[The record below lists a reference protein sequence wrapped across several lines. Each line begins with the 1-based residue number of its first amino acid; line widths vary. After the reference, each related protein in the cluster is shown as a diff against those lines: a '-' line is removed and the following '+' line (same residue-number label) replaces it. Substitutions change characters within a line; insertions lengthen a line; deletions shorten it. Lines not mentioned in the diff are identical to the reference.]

1 MTWTDGP
8 IDGCIISPLKQYAD
22 HRGWLAEFFRHD
34 ELPSQLHP
42 VMGYISMTLPG
53 IARGPHEHV
62 HQTDLFLF
70 FSGQF
75 KLYLWDSRKDSATS
89 GHRLILTVGAENQ
102 VAAIVPPGVV
112 HAYSNVGQTEALV
125 VNCPNQLYAGKGKQE
140 PVDEIR
146 HEDEEN
152 SPYLLI

>member
-75 KLYLWDSRKDSATS
+75 KLYLWDARKDSATS
-89 GHRLILTVGAENQ
+89 GHRLILTVGEENQ
-102 VAAIVPPGVV
+102 VSAIVPPELCMPIVTS
-112 HAYSNVGQTEALV
+112 AKRKL
-125 VNCPNQLYAGKGKQE
+125 
-140 PVDEIR
+140 
-146 HEDEEN
+146 
-152 SPYLLI
+152 